1 MLNSLNRPQLN
12 RRPLWM
18 LGFALLLLAGALLW
32 RASYDALRPVLNP
45 PPPAVIEE
53 SAASTATKLRAQLA
67 NAPDNPQLT
76 AQLGLVLLQQVRET
90 GDASLYNLAEQAFT
104 QALAL
109 DANQIDALVGQGA
122 LALARHDFE
131 TALDWAERARAI
143 NPFRAAIVGIQVD
156 ALVELSRYEEAIV
169 TAQEMVDLRPDL
181 QSYSRV
187 SYVRELHGDVDGA
200 VEAMTA
206 AVQAGGPGAEGTAW
220 TTVQLGHLYFNQGD
234 LRAAANT
241 YRAAAQQRPGYAYAE
256 AGLAKVE
263 ASRGRTRRA
272 IERYEAIIER
282 LPLPEFVIALGELYE
297 ARGDLDLARQQY
309 ALVDAMQQMNADAGM
324 NVDME
329 LALFN
334 ADRLS
339 DGQMGLDAEQV
350 VQQARAAYAAR
361 PTVYAAD
368 VLAWALY
375 RAGHAD
381 EAWPYSQESLS
392 LGTQDAQLHYH
403 AGAIALARG
412 DQEAAR
418 EHLQTVL
425 EINPYFSELH
435 APQAKAMLAS
445 IQ

>member
-32 RASYDALRPVLNP
+32 RVGYDALRPVLNP
-45 PPPAVIEE
+45 PPPAVVEE

-76 AQLGLVLLQQVRET
+76 AQLGLALLQQVRET
-90 GDASLYNLAEQAFT
+90 GDASLYGQAEQAFSE
-104 QALAL
+104 ALAL
-109 DANQIDALVGQGA
+109 DANQIDALVGQGV

-143 NPFRAAIVGIQVD
+143 NPFRAATVGIQVD
-156 ALVELSRYEEAIV
+156 ALVELGRYEEAIA

-263 ASRGRTRRA
+263 AARGRTRRA

-334 ADRLS
+334 ADRLT
-339 DGQMGLDAEQV
+339 DEQMGLDAERV
-350 VQQARAAYAAR
+350 VEQAQAAYAAR

-375 RAGHAD
+375 RAGRAD
-381 EAWPYSQESLS
+381 EAWSYSQEALS
-392 LGTQDAQLHYH
+392 LGTRDAQLHYH
-403 AGAIALARG
+403 AGAIAMARG